1 MKKPTN
7 KIMDTL
13 KLFKRFLV
21 LPFGELEGLFFMKQ
35 KMLKLMLLFLT
46 ISLFSSS
53 KENTAVAKCKCVPED
68 KIQESGL
75 IKAAG
80 SGAAEEHPLTMLPG
94 NFLFFY

>member
-1 MKKPTN
+1 
-7 KIMDTL
+7 
-13 KLFKRFLV
+13 
-21 LPFGELEGLFFMKQ
+21 
-35 KMLKLMLLFLT
+35 MLLFLT

-80 SGAAEEHPLTMLPG
+80 GGGAEEHTLTMLPG